1 MKVNINF
8 MKLESN
14 NKIALVTGASRGL
27 GKYLSIELAKKGYEI
42 ILIARTVG
50 ALEEQ
55 YDEINKL
62 GAKSTIVP
70 LDLSEENTIDNLGF
84 EINKKWGRLDLLVS
98 NAAITNELTPLSHLK
113 PKVWDNII
121 NFNLT
126 INYRLIRSFEH
137 LLKSSQDAKCLFLLD
152 KEVNKN
158 KPYHIPYSVSKAGLE
173 KMITIWAKEIAK
185 DNINIYYCFA
195 PRMNTFLRKTIIP
208 GLRKSEF
215 KNPKDVSKKI
225 IEGLLKTNSEDSNLI
240 EILC

>member
-1 MKVNINF
+1 MKVKINL
-8 MKLESN
+8 MNSESN

-27 GKYLSIELAKKGYEI
+27 GKFLSLELAKKGYDI
-42 ILIARTVG
+42 ILVARTVG

-62 GAKSTIVP
+62 GVKSTIVP
-70 LDLSEENTIDNLGF
+70 LDLNEDNAIDNLGF

-113 PKVWDNII
+113 PNAWNNII

-137 LLKSSQDAKCLFLLD
+137 LLKLSKDAKCLFILD
-152 KEVNKN
+152 KEVNEN

-173 KMITIWAKEIAK
+173 KMITIWAKEVIK
-185 DNINIYYCFA
+185 DNINVYYCFV

-208 GLRKSEF
+208 GLKESDF
-215 KNPKDVSKKI
+215 KNPRDVSKKVI
-225 IEGLLKTNSEDSNLI
+225 DNLLKTNSENGNLI
-240 EILC
+240 EISC